1 MKKKGKIFYS
11 ILVTFIV
18 IIIGFGIYFVSA
30 SPQNKEDIN
39 GKILSE
45 LDYVEETLVK
55 FFNQMNNIEYE
66 NYKLSVQT
74 IDKGETTEKEG
85 QSNTSNE
92 GSDSKSSGDNQGN
105 SNEEEQSSSS
115 SQESSGEAK
124 SGTTDTSNTSQS
136 SSSQGNSSDS
146 QKFVL
151 ESTGVL
157 TESRDIEWSKV
168 KIQVENLYVS
178 IPTITLDLYQTSNSK
193 EDILNFS
200 TDIDNLVVAMK
211 NENKEETLAQ
221 LVKLYEYMPKL
232 IKNVKADELKS
243 IEYDTK
249 YQILKAY
256 SKLDS
261 GDWQSMASDI
271 DGAIQI
277 FTEVITSV
285 NNENKQYNL
294 NKTYVMLQEMKNA
307 VDKQDTE
314 IFLIKYKNLV
324 EELNNL

>member
-1 MKKKGKIFYS
+1 MKKKNKIFYS

-30 SPQNKEDIN
+30 NQQNQEDIN
-39 GKILSE
+39 DKILSE

-66 NYKLSVQT
+66 NYKLSVESM
-74 IDKGETTEKEG
+74 DKSQSTEKEG

-92 GSDSKSSGDNQGN
+92 GSDSKSSDSNQEN
-105 SNEEEQSSSS
+105 SGGQDQSSSS
-115 SQESSGEAK
+115 SQESNGEAK
-124 SGTTDTSNTSQS
+124 SGTTDTNNTTQNN
-136 SSSQGNSSDS
+136 SSQGNSSDS

-157 TESRDIEWSKV
+157 TESRNIEWSKV

-178 IPTITLDLYQTSNSK
+178 LPTITLDLYQTSNSK

-200 TDIDNLVVAMK
+200 TDIDNLIVAIK

-221 LVKLYEYMPKL
+221 LVKLYEYMLKF

-243 IEYDTK
+243 IEYETK

-294 NKTYVMLQEMKNA
+294 NKIYVMLQEMKNA
-307 VDKQDTE
+307 IVKQDTE

>member
-92 GSDSKSSGDNQGN
+92 GSDSKSSGDNQEN
-105 SNEEEQSSSS
+105 SNEEDQSSSS

>member
-92 GSDSKSSGDNQGN
+92 GSDSKSSGDNQEN
-105 SNEEEQSSSS
+105 SNEEDQSSSS

-221 LVKLYEYMPKL
+221 LVKLYEYMPKF

>member
-11 ILVTFIV
+11 VLVTFIV

-30 SPQNKEDIN
+30 NSQNKEDIN
-39 GKILSE
+39 VKILSE

-92 GSDSKSSGDNQGN
+92 GSDSKSSGDNQEN
-105 SNEEEQSSSS
+105 SNEEDQSSSS

-136 SSSQGNSSDS
+136 GNSSDS

-200 TDIDNLVVAMK
+200 TDIDNLVVAIK

-221 LVKLYEYMPKL
+221 LVKLYEYMPKF

-307 VDKQDTE
+307 IDKQDTE